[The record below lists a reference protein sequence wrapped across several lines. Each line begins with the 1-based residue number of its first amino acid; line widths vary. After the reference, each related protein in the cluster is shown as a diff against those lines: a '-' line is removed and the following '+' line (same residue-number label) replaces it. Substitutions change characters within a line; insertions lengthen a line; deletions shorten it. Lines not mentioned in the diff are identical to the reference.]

1 VARSGLSCAR
11 RRASRTHR
19 RRVGHRFD
27 NRPSDYWIP
36 ARCARSAGMTENVNA
51 PPIGLESGRVQKDEM
66 SIAFDCGGRSRICA
80 SGESTATPPAASQR
94 QQYEDDQQYEPD
106 RDNRR
111 HHRATSLFLSGC
123 SLTCA
128 RSTPPRRCLAT
139 RNRVGRRQFIARSST
154 RRSVSKT
161 RHRTRDNWLRNRNA
175 GQARTQAAPPDTGAC
190 PVGLPRAQKTNPAE
204 WPRRGL
210 DPLQSP
216 VGGTRAKVQHPQF
229 TRLA

>member
-27 NRPSDYWIP
+27 NRPRDYWIP
-36 ARCARSAGMTENVNA
+36 ALTRCARSAGMTENVNA

-94 QQYEDDQQYEPD
+94 QQYEDDQQYEPN

-128 RSTPPRRCLAT
+128 RSRPPRRCLAT

-154 RRSVSKT
+154 SSLCQQDT
-161 RHRTRDNWLRNRNA
+161 
-175 GQARTQAAPPDTGAC
+175 APD
-190 PVGLPRAQKTNPAE
+190 PRQ
-204 WPRRGL
+204 
-210 DPLQSP
+210 
-216 VGGTRAKVQHPQF
+216 
-229 TRLA
+229 LASEP